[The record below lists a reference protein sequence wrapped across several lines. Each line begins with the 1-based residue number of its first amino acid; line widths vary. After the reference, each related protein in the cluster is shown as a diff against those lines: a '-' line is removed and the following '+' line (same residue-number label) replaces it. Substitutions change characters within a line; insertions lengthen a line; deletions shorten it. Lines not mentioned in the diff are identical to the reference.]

1 MPFVRRYFLFIPFLF
16 VCFSSFSLS
25 GEPGL
30 EKDIFT
36 QTNEF
41 RSLNGLPPL
50 LYREDLGEI
59 ARKHS
64 ADMAGGRTGFGHNGF
79 DDREARIKTI
89 ITPYHGMA
97 ENVAYGAHSAK
108 EVVSIWKKSSGH
120 RRNMLGPYKYIGIGT
135 ARDRKGQ
142 IFFTEIFVR

>member
-16 VCFSSFSLS
+16 LCFSSFSLS

-30 EKDIFT
+30 EKDIFN

-41 RSLNGLPPL
+41 RSSNGLSLL

-64 ADMAGGRTGFGHNGF
+64 SDMASGRTGFGHNGF
-79 DDREARIKTI
+79 DEREARIKTI

-97 ENVAYGAHSAK
+97 ENVAYGARSAK
-108 EVVSIWKKSSGH
+108 EVVAIWKKSLGH